1 MMCQSTTTSS
11 TACCCSSTLSEVQ
24 RYFFVRVGSNTFKAP
39 VSIIMYTFISIL
51 VIKSLFFL
59 PKSDFK
65 WISDVN
71 FLASGSVFF
80 LTRLDLDPDETYG
93 AIRNTNCFWPMDHVM
108 FLKKKI
114 DPVNCVDSRH
124 FLWKSY
130 FIVLLFWLFSN
141 WETIQDTSSEASVNG
156 SILRKNMLRFVLYIC
171 DIDSTVDVT

>member
-108 FLKKKI
+108 FLKKKLI
-114 DPVNCVDSRH
+114 R
-124 FLWKSY
+124 L
-130 FIVLLFWLFSN
+130 IV
-141 WETIQDTSSEASVNG
+141 
-156 SILRKNMLRFVLYIC
+156 
-171 DIDSTVDVT
+171 STVGTFCEKAILLSFCSDCFLIEKQFRIPAQKLQWMVRSCGRICSGLCFTSVI